1 MRHPLWPRRLRT
13 GAAAL
18 AAAAAA
24 VALTVVPIGPAGA
37 ADNGEWAVVPTP
49 PANAGPTP
57 RLYFFLESPAGRT
70 LTDSVRVINRTDT
83 ERTFTVYGADAY
95 NTARDGGFAL
105 RQLTEKQSDIGVWT
119 VVGAGTVVLP
129 PKAQADIP
137 FTITIP
143 TNASP
148 GDHIGGI
155 VAMESVP
162 GGRSEHNGVAVA
174 VQRAVGARIYLRIA
188 GPEMPGLNL
197 ADLDLDHPTPWLPTP
212 VDGAL
217 EYTLANTGNLRLAP
231 TITVTASGMFGHRI
245 HQRGATPQLDLVPG
259 AESRMRTRFTGL
271 WPVDLVT
278 ATVTA
283 KADGGVLTV
292 RTTRTVVVSWTGV
305 AALAALIAVAVVA
318 WRRHRRA
325 QVARPRGVRRVRA
338 HAEVG

>member
-18 AAAAAA
+18 AAAVATA
-24 VALTVVPIGPAGA
+24 ALTVVPVGPAAA

-49 PANAGPTP
+49 PTNAGPTP

-70 LTDSVRVINRTDT
+70 LADSVRVINRTDT

-105 RQLTEKQSDIGVWT
+105 RRSDEKQSDIGVWT
-119 VVGAGTVVLP
+119 AVGAGTVVIP

-137 FTITIP
+137 FVITVP

-148 GDHIGGI
+148 GDHVGGI

-162 GGRSEHNGVAVA
+162 GGRSESNGVAIA
-174 VQRAVGARIYLRIA
+174 VQRAVGARIYLRVA
-188 GPEMPGLNL
+188 GPEVPGLNL
-197 ADLDLDHPTPWLPTP
+197 ADPDLTHPTPWLPTP

-231 TITVTASGMFGHRI
+231 AVTVTASGLFGHRI
-245 HQRGATPQLDLVPG
+245 RQRGATPQLDLVPG
-259 AESRMRTRFTGL
+259 AEARMRAPLTGL
-271 WPVDLVT
+271 WPVDVVT

-283 KADGGVLTV
+283 KADGGVLAV
-292 RTTRTVVVSWTGV
+292 RTTRTVVVSWTGLAV
-305 AALAALIAVAVVA
+305 LAALIAAGVVA
-318 WRRHRRA
+318 WRRRRRA
-325 QVARPRGVRRVRA
+325 LVARPRGVRHDRA

>member
-13 GAAAL
+13 GAAAF
-18 AAAAAA
+18 AAA
-24 VALTVVPIGPAGA
+24 VAAAALTIVPVGPAAA

-105 RQLTEKQSDIGVWT
+105 RRVDEKQSDIGVWT
-119 VVGAGTVVLP
+119 AVGAGTVTIP

-137 FTITIP
+137 FSITIP

-148 GDHIGGI
+148 GDHVGGV
-155 VAMESVP
+155 VAMEAVP
-162 GGRSEHNGVAVA
+162 GGRSERDGVVIA
-174 VQRAVGARIYLRIA
+174 VQRAVGARIYLRVA
-188 GPEMPGLNL
+188 GPEVPGLNV
-197 ADLDLDHPTPWLPTP
+197 ADLDLTHPTPWLPTR

-217 EYTLANTGNLRLAP
+217 EYTLANTGNLHLAP
-231 TITVTASGMFGHRI
+231 TLTVTASGMFGHQIR
-245 HQRGATPQLDLVPG
+245 QRGATPQLDLVPG
-259 AESRMRTRFTGL
+259 TEARMRAQFTGL
-271 WPVDLVT
+271 WPVDVVT

-283 KADGGVLTV
+283 KADGGVLAV
-292 RTTRTVVVSWTGV
+292 RSTRTVVVSWTGLAAV
-305 AALAALIAVAVVA
+305 AALVAAGVMA
-318 WRRHRRA
+318 WRRRRRA
-325 QVARPRGVRRVRA
+325 QVARPRGVRPVRA
-338 HAEVG
+338 PAEVG